1 MTALQVLQ
9 VTRAAGLGVP
19 KFLGTLTL
27 DGKEDLLDL
36 HASHKSAEKRQMKQL
51 K

>member
-1 MTALQVLQ
+1 MTLQVLQ

-19 KFLGTLTL
+19 KLGTLTL

-36 HASHKSAEKRQMKQL
+36 HASHKSADKRQMKQL